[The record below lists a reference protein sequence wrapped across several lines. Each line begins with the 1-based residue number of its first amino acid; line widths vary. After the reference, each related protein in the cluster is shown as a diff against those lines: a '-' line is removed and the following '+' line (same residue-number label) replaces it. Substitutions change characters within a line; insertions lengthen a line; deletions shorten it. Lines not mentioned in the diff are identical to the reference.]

1 MYKGTEA
8 SAGIGIGKAV
18 LVRSAEPVI
27 RRELAADADAEVERL
42 RKALAD
48 TAVRT
53 EKLASELAS
62 RTGEKEAGI
71 LQAHLMLLSD
81 PTLIGEIES
90 FIRKEAVC
98 SEYAGKGQQN
108 HGNSDNHASLCIQ
121 FGNCILN

>member
-42 RKALAD
+42 RKALAY

-71 LQAHLMLLSD
+71 LQAHLMLLSE

-90 FIRKEAVC
+90 FIRKEANTPWRRSAVPMPAC
-98 SEYAGKGQQN
+98 FRPWTTSGCGR
-108 HGNSDNHASLCIQ
+108 GPRM
-121 FGNCILN
+121 

>member
-62 RTGEKEAGI
+62 RTGEKKPGFCRHI
-71 LQAHLMLLSD
+71 
-81 PTLIGEIES
+81 
-90 FIRKEAVC
+90 
-98 SEYAGKGQQN
+98 
-108 HGNSDNHASLCIQ
+108 
-121 FGNCILN
+121 